1 MSAISIAFAS
11 GSPATEPPVNGN
23 AKIRVRFTDGRAS
36 PTPEPTPPG
45 PEPPQVTSVLT
56 SYASGSGTLSFVEIS
71 GDSGAAYA
79 WDDATHSLTVDEEI
93 ENGN

>member
-1 MSAISIAFAS
+1 MSITR
-11 GSPATEPPVNGN
+11 GERPVVGLYRG
-23 AKIRVRFTDGRAS
+23 AREVVRVYRGARIVWEA
-36 PTPEPTPPG
+36 
-45 PEPPQVTSVLT
+45 EPPQVASVLT

-93 ENGN
+93 EDGN